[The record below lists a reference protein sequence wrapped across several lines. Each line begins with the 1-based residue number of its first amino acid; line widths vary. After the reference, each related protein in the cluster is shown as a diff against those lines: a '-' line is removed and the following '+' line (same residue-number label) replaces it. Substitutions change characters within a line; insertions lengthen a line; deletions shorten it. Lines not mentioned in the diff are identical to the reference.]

1 MADLKFVSQAEADA
15 AKAVPMHA
23 TAHEPPVQVD
33 APYVAELVR
42 QEMIARFGGDVVNKG
57 YHVTTTIDSTLQ
69 TAANLAVRDGLL
81 LYDHRHGWH
90 GVEKQVQVGAG
101 EDAAALAEH
110 LRGLYGQAG
119 LLPAIVASTG
129 ADGSAT
135 VVLANRT
142 EIVLPA
148 GAAKWTNKTPGKLVQ
163 RGDIV
168 RVRAGAK
175 EGSGCWISSRAASPR
190 WSRWMPTAVH

>member
-1 MADLKFVSQAEADA
+1 
-15 AKAVPMHA
+15 MHA

-135 VVLANRT
+135 VVLANRS

-148 GAAKWTNKTPGKLVQ
+148 GAAKWTNKTPASWCSAVTSCACVPVPRKV
-163 RGDIV
+163 
-168 RVRAGAK
+168 
-175 EGSGCWISSRAASPR
+175 SGCWISSRAASPR
-190 WSRWMPTAVH
+190 WSRWMPTAAH

>member
-1 MADLKFVSQAEADA
+1 M
-15 AKAVPMHA
+15 
-23 TAHEPPVQVD
+23 
-33 APYVAELVR
+33 
-42 QEMIARFGGDVVNKG
+42 
-57 YHVTTTIDSTLQ
+57 
-69 TAANLAVRDGLL
+69 
-81 LYDHRHGWH
+81 
-90 GVEKQVQVGAG
+90 
-101 EDAAALAEH
+101 
-110 LRGLYGQAG
+110 YGQAG

-135 VVLANRT
+135 VVLANRS

-175 EGSGCWISSRAASPR
+175 EGEWLLDQIRAASPR
-190 WSRWMPTAVH
+190 WSRWMPTAAR

>member
-69 TAANLAVRDGLL
+69 TAANQSVRDGLL

-101 EDAAALAEH
+101 ERRRPGRAPARHVRPGRPAAGDRRQH
-110 LRGLYGQAG
+110 RRRRQRHRGAGQ
-119 LLPAIVASTG
+119 PQQ
-129 ADGSAT
+129 
-135 VVLANRT
+135 
-142 EIVLPA
+142 IVLPA

-175 EGSGCWISSRAASPR
+175 EGEWLLDQIRAASPR
-190 WSRWMPTAVH
+190 WSRWMPTAAR